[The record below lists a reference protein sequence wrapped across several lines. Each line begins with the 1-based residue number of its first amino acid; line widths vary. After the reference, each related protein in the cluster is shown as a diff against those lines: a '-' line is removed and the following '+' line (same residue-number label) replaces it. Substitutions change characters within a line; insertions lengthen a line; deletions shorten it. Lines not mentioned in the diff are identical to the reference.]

1 MSIAILNGH
10 LIDPANQIDRI
21 TNLYLAEEKVIATG
35 AAPEGFLPEHTID
48 ARGQFII
55 PGIVDLSTRLGEP
68 GFEYKADIDSECHA
82 AVSAGVTTV
91 CCPPDTQPTLDSPAD
106 IEFIEQR
113 QLEVGLA
120 KIQVI
125 AALTQELNG
134 VQLTEMASLKEAGCV
149 GVSNV
154 NRAFGNANIF
164 RRALEYAAS
173 HDLTVFIYPQDNE
186 LAFNGCAHEGVVS
199 TRLGLPSIPEAAETA
214 AIGFYL
220 PLIKQ
225 SGARTHFCRLSTAQG
240 MNMLRRARYD
250 GLQVTAD
257 VCAHQLFLTEMD
269 IADFNPLCHTEPPLR
284 SQRDKE
290 ALRSA
295 LENGIDAIC
304 SDHRPHELDAKLA
317 PFPATEPGI
326 SALETLLPLAF
337 RLIKDGVISRTAAI
351 SLLTTAPAQILGIN
365 AGRLGI
371 GDPADICIF
380 DPEKEWI
387 CQPEKF
393 ISRGKNSPF
402 GGWAFQGKTSK
413 TLVNGRIVFDTSNP

>member
-1 MSIAILNGH
+1 MSTAITNGH
-10 LIDPANQIDRI
+10 LIDPANQID
-21 TNLYLAEEKVIATG
+21 TLADLYIANGKVIGIG
-35 AAPEGFLPEHTID
+35 APPDGFNPQHTID
-48 ARGQFII
+48 AQGQLVI
-55 PGIVDLSTRLGEP
+55 PGVVDLSTRLGEP
-68 GFEYKADIDSECHA
+68 GFEYKADMDSECLA
-82 AVSAGVTTV
+82 AVSSGVTTV
-91 CCPPDTQPTLDSPAD
+91 CCPPDTQPTIDSPAD

-113 QLEVGLA
+113 QREVGLA

-125 AALTQELNG
+125 AAITQELKG
-134 VQLTEMASLKEAGCV
+134 EQLTEMASLKEAGCV

-154 NRAFGNANIF
+154 NRSFGNANVF

-173 HDLTVFIYPQDNE
+173 HNLTVFIYPQDNQ
-186 LAFNGCAHEGVVS
+186 LAFKGCAHEGVVS

-225 SGARTHFCRLSTAQG
+225 SGARTHFCRISTAEG
-240 MNMLRRARYD
+240 MNMLRRAKYD
-250 GLQVTAD
+250 GLPVTAD

-290 ALRSA
+290 ALRVA

-304 SDHRPHELDAKLA
+304 SDHHPHDLDAKLA
-317 PFPATEPGI
+317 PFPTTEPGI

-337 RLIKDGVISRTAAI
+337 RLVDEGVISRTTAVA
-351 SLLTTAPAQILGIN
+351 LLTDVPAKILRID
-365 AGRLGI
+365 AGRLGV
-371 GDPADICIF
+371 GSPADICIF

-387 CQPEKF
+387 CEPADL

-402 GGWAFQGKTSK
+402 GGWMFQGKASK
-413 TLVNGRIVFDTSNP
+413 TLIDGIVVFDAEG

>member
-220 PLIKQ
+220 P
-225 SGARTHFCRLSTAQG
+225 
-240 MNMLRRARYD
+240 
-250 GLQVTAD
+250 
-257 VCAHQLFLTEMD
+257 
-269 IADFNPLCHTEPPLR
+269 
-284 SQRDKE
+284 
-290 ALRSA
+290 
-295 LENGIDAIC
+295 
-304 SDHRPHELDAKLA
+304 
-317 PFPATEPGI
+317 
-326 SALETLLPLAF
+326 
-337 RLIKDGVISRTAAI
+337 
-351 SLLTTAPAQILGIN
+351 
-365 AGRLGI
+365 
-371 GDPADICIF
+371 
-380 DPEKEWI
+380 
-387 CQPEKF
+387 
-393 ISRGKNSPF
+393 
-402 GGWAFQGKTSK
+402 
-413 TLVNGRIVFDTSNP
+413 